1 MSRRCAAKGKTELRV
16 QNISLEKGN
25 REMGKLTT
33 CQKSLLVLGLL
44 FIGLLGTAS
53 VSSALDVGDQAPDF
67 SLPATTGGKISLSQF
82 RGKKLVLV
90 EFYGADFSPV

>member
-1 MSRRCAAKGKTELRV
+1 
-16 QNISLEKGN
+16 
-25 REMGKLTT
+25 MGKLTK
-33 CQKSLLVLGLL
+33 CQKSLFVLGLL
-44 FIGLLGTAS
+44 FIGLLGTPL

-82 RGKKLVLV
+82 RGKKLVLI